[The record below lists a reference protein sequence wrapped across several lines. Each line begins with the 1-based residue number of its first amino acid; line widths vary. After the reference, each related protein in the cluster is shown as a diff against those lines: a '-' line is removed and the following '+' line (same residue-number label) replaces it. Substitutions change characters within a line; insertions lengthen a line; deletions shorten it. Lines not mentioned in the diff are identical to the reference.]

1 MSVFFTVLTFLFI
14 LVSVALVLVILVQRP
29 QGGGLASAFGGGGG
43 TDTAFGGRTGD
54 ALTVG
59 TVSVFVVY
67 LILAMALNIFNPQST
82 LRSAEEAAKTEKQ
95 TPEVARKER
104 GRTGHAEQRETRG
117 NLRSH

>member
-82 LRSAEEAAKTEKQ
+82 LRSA
-95 TPEVARKER
+95 
-104 GRTGHAEQRETRG
+104 
-117 NLRSH
+117 